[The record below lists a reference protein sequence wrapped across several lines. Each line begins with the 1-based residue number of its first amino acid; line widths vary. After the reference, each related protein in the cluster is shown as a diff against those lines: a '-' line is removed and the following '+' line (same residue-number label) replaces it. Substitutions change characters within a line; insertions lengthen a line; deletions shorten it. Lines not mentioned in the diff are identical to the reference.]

1 MAGGRN
7 AVHAHRDAA
16 SRCNFSSDLGS
27 GQHAA
32 VARLGTLT
40 ELELNHLDLWIG
52 GVGDEF
58 LFAECAV
65 RVAAAKVAGGH
76 FPNQVTAMHAVVL
89 TDRAFTRVVNESAH
103 PGTLVQRL
111 NGVARQRAKAHCRD
125 IEDAGVIGAAAGLV
139 AFLSLLWRASNPH
152 AKVVGAQFGRLHGV
166 VDPLI
171 ALLAHIKLGT
181 KRAVIHLPLGALID
195 Q

>member
-1 MAGGRN
+1 M
-7 AVHAHRDAA
+7 
-16 SRCNFSSDLGS
+16 
-27 GQHAA
+27 
-32 VARLGTLT
+32 ARLGTLT
-40 ELELNHLDLWIG
+40 ELELNHLDLRVG

-65 RVAAAKVAGGH
+65 RIAAAKVAGRN
-76 FPNQVTAMHAVVL
+76 FPDQITAMHAVVL
-89 TDRAFTRVVNESAH
+89 ADGAFPRVVNESAH
-103 PGTLVQRL
+103 LGALVQRL
-111 NGVARQRAKAHCRD
+111 NGVARQRAKAHGRD
-125 IEDAGVIGAAAGLV
+125 IEDAGVIGAGTGLV
-139 AFLSLLWRASNPH
+139 AFLRLLWRAANPH
-152 AKVVGAQFGRLHGV
+152 AEVVRTQLGRLHGV